1 MPATAAFCR
10 ECGAAVPEEDL
21 AQSRKEAAELAAAQ
35 LDAVIEMDAVQKKS
49 GRSSAGAA
57 GSTFMDSHQLAAMG
71 LPANFKWAALGAV
84 VIALASGGGYA
95 LHRYVTH
102 DDGAAHAPAAADQ
115 HAAHKDDHHAD
126 KAEDKKSQ
134 AHEPA
139 PKASGH

>member
-1 MPATAAFCR
+1 
-10 ECGAAVPEEDL
+10 
-21 AQSRKEAAELAAAQ
+21 
-35 LDAVIEMDAVQKKS
+35 
-49 GRSSAGAA
+49 
-57 GSTFMDSHQLAAMG
+57 MDSHQLAAMG

-115 HAAHKDDHHAD
+115 HAAHKDDQHAAHKDDHHAD